1 MAVVKTQKEV
11 LLLMSL
17 KLDSLADSNK
27 KIAADQFQLSCDFSS
42 YVNKQELK
50 NAEILG
56 YLENNNKTNQ
66 KGLVEQVKVNVFDIN
81 EIKKGNQIDKAKV
94 YGAGAV
100 IALFFNFIFKYFF
113 K

>member
-56 YLENNNKTNQ
+56 T
-66 KGLVEQVKVNVFDIN
+66 
-81 EIKKGNQIDKAKV
+81 
-94 YGAGAV
+94 
-100 IALFFNFIFKYFF
+100 
-113 K
+113 